1 MIKKRSENKNTQRQE
16 ADKLYEMTEDAF
28 NSLEEQVDFS
38 ETTMDNTEYYSQ
50 VIEVIK
56 PDTDNMKV
64 PETDHFQ
71 LDNMIDAKAKEQL
84 STSIESMI
92 EKESDYWVCKMCG
105 KKASTP
111 ARLR

>member
-1 MIKKRSENKNTQRQE
+1 MAKVLKLDDFSSDETEQNPFFSPEKQNAKTTIKKRSENKNTQRQE
-16 ADKLYEMTEDAF
+16 ADNLYEMTEDAF

-64 PETDHFQ
+64 SDTDHFQ
-71 LDNMIDAKAKEQL
+71 L
-84 STSIESMI
+84 
-92 EKESDYWVCKMCG
+92 
-105 KKASTP
+105 
-111 ARLR
+111 